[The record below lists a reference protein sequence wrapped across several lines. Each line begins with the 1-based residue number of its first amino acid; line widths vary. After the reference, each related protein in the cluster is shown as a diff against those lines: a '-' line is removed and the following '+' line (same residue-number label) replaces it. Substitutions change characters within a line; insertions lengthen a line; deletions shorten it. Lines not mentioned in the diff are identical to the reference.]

1 MTSNYVP
8 DLFSHAPAAEQTEQQ
23 PDTGAVPTP
32 VFSNPSSAQPRDTE
46 PTPSRRPRR

>member
-1 MTSNYVP
+1 MTSNDVP
-8 DLFSHAPAAEQTEQQ
+8 DLFSHAPAAEQTTQN

-46 PTPSRRPRR
+46 PAPHRRARR